1 MIFNVFLFSLKG
13 YSETLSSLKSQGIM
27 RFFFETGNVS
37 FSVWV
42 IKLLILGYCC
52 LCLLK
57 EVKAIQCSSLEE
69 VATPIFISLFCYLTV
84 LFHISFHFFSM
95 NMIYTIKKRKI
106 FRKINCI
113 QRNLDDKGLAR
124 H

>member
-27 RFFFETGNVS
+27 RVFFETRNVS
-37 FSVWV
+37 FSVWM
-42 IKLLILGYCC
+42 IKLLILGYFC
-52 LCLLK
+52 LCLLN
-57 EVKAIQCSSLEE
+57 EVTPIQCSLEE

-84 LFHISFHFFSM
+84 LFHFSFQFFSM
-95 NMIYTIKKRKI
+95 NMIYTMKKRKI